1 MARESELPMD
11 SDPIDLNSFTED
23 INNPMLTHNPNQN
36 NVVATPSTFPF
47 QLVNLNLSNRNQ
59 TSHETLKEIDFFKVN
74 NIDHNKG
81 KKIALSLDNDHID
94 TNLLKF
100 KLNVSDSYFNSSL
113 FYFIFIYYIIM
124 FINFKLLDLQVQSIF
139 FF

>member
-94 TNLLKF
+94 TNLLNYLCFFLSKF
-100 KLNVSDSYFNSSL
+100 ISL
-113 FYFIFIYYIIM
+113 IKRVLCM
-124 FINFKLLDLQVQSIF
+124 
-139 FF
+139 

>member
-1 MARESELPMD
+1 
-11 SDPIDLNSFTED
+11 
-23 INNPMLTHNPNQN
+23 LTHNPNQN

-94 TNLLKF
+94 TNLLEF

-113 FYFIFIYYIIM
+113 FYFIFHLLYYNVYK
-124 FINFKLLDLQVQSIF
+124 F
-139 FF
+139 